1 MHLAETPEEQQAW
14 MKQWRAAAVALRK
27 VKREELRAMTD
38 EDAVAAF
45 NALDLPP
52 HDFPRSAEL
61 ACDCKGYFKELI
73 QKVLVGAILKLGRGY
88 SNAASPLRGQGGT
101 GRIAKP
107 GSDSSTR
114 AQLVQPAPI

>member
-14 MKQWRAAAVALRK
+14 MKQWRAAAVALRE

-52 HDFPRSAEL
+52 HDFPRAADRMDGSGLVEQQRI
-61 ACDCKGYFKELI
+61 F
-73 QKVLVGAILKLGRGY
+73 QKA
-88 SNAASPLRGQGGT
+88 
-101 GRIAKP
+101 
-107 GSDSSTR
+107 R
-114 AQLVQPAPI
+114 AH